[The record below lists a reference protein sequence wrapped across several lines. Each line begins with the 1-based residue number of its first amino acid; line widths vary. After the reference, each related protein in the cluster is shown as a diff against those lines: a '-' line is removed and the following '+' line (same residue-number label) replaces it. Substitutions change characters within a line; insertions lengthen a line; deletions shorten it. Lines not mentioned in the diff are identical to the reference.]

1 MRTQLLLPASRAG
14 SEMGIASFVN
24 AKTAAKT
31 LALEALQA
39 NVMIADAKL
48 NITYM
53 NPAVIELLKEAE
65 ADLKKE
71 LPKFSVAGLIGS
83 NIDVFH
89 KNPAH
94 QRGMLAAL
102 KQRHSATITVGT
114 RVFDLLVTPLKQ
126 GAKTVGFVVE
136 WADAKARILNLDY
149 AAQIAAISRSQAI
162 IEFSMDGRVIGANEN
177 FLKLMGYGLDEIVG
191 QQHSIFVD
199 AGYAASDDYKA
210 FWAALREGRYQ
221 AAEFKRK
228 TKSGREVIISASY
241 NPILDINGK
250 VVKVVK
256 FANDVTER
264 VKTVSTLGDALKR
277 LCSGDFAFQ
286 LTEPF
291 APEFEFLRHDLNRS
305 VSQLCDTFQEIS
317 TSVEVISQGT
327 REIGQGVGD
336 LSKRTESQA
345 AALEETAAALE
356 EITANV
362 TSSAQRAQEARE
374 VAGSA
379 KANAETSGDVVSQ
392 AVDAMSRIED
402 SSSKISNIIGV
413 IDEIAFQTNLLAL
426 NAGVEAARAGEAGR
440 GFAVVA
446 QEVRE
451 LAQRSAKAA
460 KEIKDLI
467 QNSAAEVS
475 SGVKLVSDTGGALR
489 TISKL
494 IVDINDHVVAISTAA
509 REQSTGLSE
518 VNGAVTGL
526 DQTTQQNA
534 AMVEESSAAAATL
547 TSEATKLRGMIGQ
560 FNLGSQGF
568 ARGGQRHGMDR
579 AA

>member
-1 MRTQLLLPASRAG
+1 
-14 SEMGIASFVN
+14 MGFPGFSNV
-24 AKTAAKT
+24 KTVAKT
-31 LALEALQA
+31 LALDALQA
-39 NVMIADAKL
+39 NVMVADANL

-53 NPAVIELLKEAE
+53 NPAVMDLLKEAE

-71 LPKFSVAGLIGS
+71 LPKFSVATLIGS

-89 KNPAH
+89 KNPSH
-94 QRGMLAAL
+94 QRNMLAAL
-102 KQRHSATITVGT
+102 KNRHSATITVGT

-136 WADAKARILNLDY
+136 WADAKARLLNVDY

-162 IEFSMDGRVIGANEN
+162 IEFSVDGKIMSANQN
-177 FLKLMGYGLDEIVG
+177 FLNLMGYSPAEIIGQHHSMFLDK
-191 QQHSIFVD
+191 S
-199 AGYAASDDYKA
+199 YANSEDYKK
-210 FWAALREGRYQ
+210 FWQTLRDGQYL
-221 AAEFKRK
+221 AAEFPRT
-228 TKSGREVIISASY
+228 TKSGKEVIIAASY
-241 NPILDINGK
+241 NPILDSHGK

-256 FANDVTER
+256 FATDVTAR
-264 VKTVSTLGDALKR
+264 VRTVGSLGDALKR
-277 LCSGDFAFQ
+277 LCSGDFGFQ
-286 LTEPF
+286 LSEPF
-291 APEFEFLRHDLNRS
+291 ADEFEFLRHDLNRS
-305 VSQLCDTFQEIS
+305 VSQLCDTFREIS
-317 TSVEVISQGT
+317 SSVELISQGT
-327 REIGQGVGD
+327 REITQGVGD
-336 LSKRTESQA
+336 LSRRTESQA
-345 AALEETAAALE
+345 ANLEETAAALE

-362 TSSAQRAQEARE
+362 GSSAQRAQEART

-379 KANAETSGDVVSQ
+379 KASAEKSGDVVAH

-467 QNSAAEVS
+467 QNSASEVA
-475 SGVKLVSDTGGALR
+475 SGVKLVSETGGALKS
-489 TISKL
+489 ISQL
-494 IVDINDHVVAISTAA
+494 IVEINDHVVAISTAA
-509 REQSTGLSE
+509 REQSSGLVE
-518 VNGAVTGL
+518 VNSAVNGM
-526 DQTTQQNA
+526 DQMTQQNA
-534 AMVEESSAAAATL
+534 AMVEESSAAASTL
-547 TSEATKLRGMIGQ
+547 STETDKLRGMIGQ
-560 FNLGSQGF
+560 FNLGNQQSG
-568 ARGGQRHGMDR
+568 ASSHRMHR

>member
-1 MRTQLLLPASRAG
+1 
-14 SEMGIASFVN
+14 MGLSAFMNSGN
-24 AKTAAKT
+24 AAKM
-31 LALEALQA
+31 LALDALQA

-48 NITYM
+48 NIKYM
-53 NPAVIELLKEAE
+53 NPAVVDLLKEAE
-65 ADLKKE
+65 SDLKKE
-71 LPKFSVAGLIGS
+71 LPKFSVASLIGS

-89 KNPAH
+89 KNPSH
-94 QRGMLAAL
+94 QRNMLAAL
-102 KQRHSATITVGT
+102 KNRHSATITVGN
-114 RVFDLLVTPLKQ
+114 RVFDLLVTPLAQ
-126 GAKTVGFVVE
+126 GGKTVGFVVE
-136 WADAKARILNLDY
+136 WADAKARLLNVDY

-162 IEFSMDGRVIGANEN
+162 IEFSVDGTIMGANEN
-177 FLKLMGYGLDEIVG
+177 FLSLMGYSLPDMVG
-191 QQHSIFVD
+191 RNHSIFVD
-199 AGYAASDDYKA
+199 KEYAASNDYKA
-210 FWAALREGRYQ
+210 FWDALREGRYQ
-221 AAEFKRK
+221 AAEFKRV
-228 TKSGREVIISASY
+228 TKSGKEVIIAASY

-256 FANDVTER
+256 FATDVTAR
-264 VKTVSTLGDALKR
+264 VRTVSSLGDALKR

-291 APEFEFLRHDLNRS
+291 AAEFEFLRHDLNRS
-305 VSQLCDTFQEIS
+305 VSQLCDTFREIS
-317 TSVEVISQGT
+317 ASVEVISQGT

-336 LSKRTESQA
+336 LSRRTESQA
-345 AALEETAAALE
+345 ANLEETAAALE

-362 TSSAQRAQEARE
+362 GASAQRAQEARD

-379 KANAETSGDVVSQ
+379 KASAEKSGEVVSQ

-467 QNSAAEVS
+467 QNSATEVA
-475 SGVKLVSDTGGALR
+475 SGVKLVSDTGGALKS
-489 TISKL
+489 ISQL
-494 IVDINDHVVAISTAA
+494 IVDINDHIVAISTAA
-509 REQSTGLSE
+509 REQSSGLVE
-518 VNGAVTGL
+518 VNSAVTGM
-526 DQTTQQNA
+526 DQMTQQNA
-534 AMVEESSAAAATL
+534 AMVEESSAAASTLAT
-547 TSEATKLRGMIGQ
+547 EADKLRGMISQ
-560 FNLGSQGF
+560 FNLSDHH
-568 ARGGQRHGMDR
+568 GGGAVQRSAR

>member
-1 MRTQLLLPASRAG
+1 MGLASL
-14 SEMGIASFVN
+14 VN
-24 AKTAAKT
+24 AKTAAKS
-31 LALEALQA
+31 LALDSLQA

-71 LPKFSVAGLIGS
+71 LPKFSVASLIGS

-89 KNPAH
+89 KNPSH
-94 QRGMLAAL
+94 QRNMLAAL
-102 KQRHSATITVGT
+102 KSRHSATITVGT
-114 RVFDLLVTPLKQ
+114 RVFDLLVTPLKE

-136 WADAKARILNLDY
+136 WADAKARLLNVDY

-162 IEFSMDGRVIGANEN
+162 IEFSVDGTIMGANDN
-177 FLKLMGYGLDEIVG
+177 FTSLMGYTLPELIG
-191 QQHSIFVD
+191 QHHSIFVD
-199 AGYAASDDYKA
+199 RTFANSEDYKA
-210 FWAALREGRYQ
+210 FWTALREGRYQ
-221 AAEFKRK
+221 SSEFKRV
-228 TKSGREVIISASY
+228 TKSGKEVIISASY
-241 NPILDINGK
+241 NPILDLHGK

-256 FANDVTER
+256 FATDVTAR
-264 VKTVSTLGDALKR
+264 VNTVSSLGDALKR

-286 LTEPF
+286 LSEPF
-291 APEFEFLRHDLNRS
+291 SAEFEFLRHDLNRS
-305 VSQLCDTFQEIS
+305 VSQLCDTFREIS
-317 TSVEVISQGT
+317 SSVDVISQGT

-336 LSKRTESQA
+336 LSRRTESQA
-345 AALEETAAALE
+345 ASLEETAAALD

-362 TSSAQRAQEARE
+362 TASAKRAQEAQAM
-374 VAGSA
+374 AGTA
-379 KANAETSGDVVSQ
+379 KANAEQSGEVVSQ

-460 KEIKDLI
+460 KEIKELI
-467 QNSAAEVS
+467 QNSATEVA

-489 TISKL
+489 KISQF
-494 IVDINDHVVAISTAA
+494 IVEINDQVVAISTAS
-509 REQSTGLSE
+509 REQSTGLHE
-518 VNGAVTGL
+518 VNGAVNTM

-534 AMVEESSAAAATL
+534 AMVEESSAAASSLANETQ
-547 TSEATKLRGMIGQ
+547 KLRGMISQ
-560 FNLGSQGF
+560 FNLGG
-568 ARGGQRHGMDR
+568 HGVTAVSHFKPGR

>member
-1 MRTQLLLPASRAG
+1 
-14 SEMGIASFVN
+14 MGLSAFVN
-24 AKTAAKT
+24 SGNAAKM
-31 LALEALQA
+31 LALDALQA

-48 NITYM
+48 NIKYM
-53 NPAVIELLKEAE
+53 NPAVVDLLKEAE
-65 ADLKKE
+65 SDLKKE
-71 LPKFSVAGLIGS
+71 LPKFSVASLIGS

-89 KNPAH
+89 KTPSH
-94 QRGMLAAL
+94 QRNMLASL
-102 KQRHSATITVGT
+102 KSRHSATITVGN
-114 RVFDLLVTPLKQ
+114 RVFDLLVTPLQQ

-136 WADAKARILNLDY
+136 WADAKARLLNVDY
-149 AAQIAAISRSQAI
+149 TAQIAAISRSQAI
-162 IEFSMDGRVIGANEN
+162 IEFSVDGKIMSANQN
-177 FLKLMGYGLDEIVG
+177 FFSLMGYAPGEIIG
-191 QQHSIFVD
+191 QHHSMFVD
-199 AGYAASDDYKA
+199 KGHSNSEEYKK
-210 FWAALREGRYQ
+210 FWQTLREGQYI
-221 AAEFKRK
+221 AAEFPRL
-228 TKSGREVIISASY
+228 TKNGKEVIISASY
-241 NPILDINGK
+241 NPILDIHGK

-256 FANDVTER
+256 FATDVTAR
-264 VKTVSTLGDALKR
+264 VRTVSSLGDALKR

-291 APEFEFLRHDLNRS
+291 AAEFEFLRHDLNRS
-305 VSQLCDTFQEIS
+305 VSQLCDTFREIS
-317 TSVEVISQGT
+317 ASVEVISQGT
-327 REIGQGVGD
+327 QEIGQGVGD
-336 LSKRTESQA
+336 LSRRTESQA
-345 AALEETAAALE
+345 ANLEETAAALE

-362 TSSAQRAQEARE
+362 GSSAQRAQEARD

-379 KANAETSGDVVSQ
+379 KASAEKSGDVVSQ

-467 QNSAAEVS
+467 QNSASEVS
-475 SGVKLVSDTGGALR
+475 SGVKLVSDTGGALKS
-489 TISKL
+489 ISKL
-494 IVDINDHVVAISTAA
+494 IVEINDHVVAISTAA
-509 REQSTGLSE
+509 REQSSGLVE
-518 VNGAVTGL
+518 VNSAVNGM

-534 AMVEESSAAAATL
+534 AMVEESSAAASTL
-547 TSEATKLRGMIGQ
+547 SSETQKLRGMINQ
-560 FNLGSQGF
+560 FNLGNHH
-568 ARGGQRHGMDR
+568 GGSAVHRSAR

>member
-1 MRTQLLLPASRAG
+1 
-14 SEMGIASFVN
+14 MGLSAFVN
-24 AKTAAKT
+24 SGNAAKM
-31 LALEALQA
+31 LALDALQA

-48 NITYM
+48 NIKYM
-53 NPAVIELLKEAE
+53 NPAVVDLLKEAE
-65 ADLKKE
+65 SDLKKE
-71 LPKFSVAGLIGS
+71 LPKFSVASLIGS

-89 KNPAH
+89 KNPSH
-94 QRGMLAAL
+94 QRNMLASL
-102 KQRHSATITVGT
+102 KSRHSATITVGN
-114 RVFDLLVTPLKQ
+114 RVFDLLVTPLQQ

-136 WADAKARILNLDY
+136 WADAKARLLNVDY
-149 AAQIAAISRSQAI
+149 TAQIAAISRSQAI
-162 IEFSMDGRVIGANEN
+162 IEFSVDGKIMSANQN
-177 FLKLMGYGLDEIVG
+177 FFSLMGYAPGEIIG
-191 QQHSIFVD
+191 QHHSMFVD
-199 AGYAASDDYKA
+199 KGHANSEEYKK
-210 FWAALREGRYQ
+210 FWQTLREGQYI
-221 AAEFKRK
+221 AAEFPRL
-228 TKSGREVIISASY
+228 TKAGKEVIIAASY

-256 FANDVTER
+256 FATDVTAR
-264 VKTVSTLGDALKR
+264 VRTVSSLGDALKR

-291 APEFEFLRHDLNRS
+291 AAEFEFLRHDLNRS
-305 VSQLCDTFQEIS
+305 VSQLCDTFREIS
-317 TSVEVISQGT
+317 ASVEVISQGT
-327 REIGQGVGD
+327 QEIGQGVGD
-336 LSKRTESQA
+336 LSRRTESQA
-345 AALEETAAALE
+345 ANLEETAAALE

-362 TSSAQRAQEARE
+362 GSSAQRAQEARD

-379 KANAETSGDVVSQ
+379 KASAEKSGEVVSQ

-467 QNSAAEVS
+467 QNSASEVS
-475 SGVKLVSDTGGALR
+475 SGVKLVSDTGGALKS
-489 TISKL
+489 ISKL
-494 IVDINDHVVAISTAA
+494 IVEINDHVVAISTAA
-509 REQSTGLSE
+509 REQSSGLVE
-518 VNGAVTGL
+518 VNSAVNGM

-534 AMVEESSAAAATL
+534 AMVEESSAAASTL
-547 TSEATKLRGMIGQ
+547 SSETQKLRGMINQ
-560 FNLGSQGF
+560 FNLGNHH
-568 ARGGQRHGMDR
+568 GGSAMHRSAR

>member
-1 MRTQLLLPASRAG
+1 
-14 SEMGIASFVN
+14 MGLSAFVN
-24 AKTAAKT
+24 SGNAAKM
-31 LALEALQA
+31 LALDALQA
-39 NVMIADAKL
+39 NVMVADAKL
-48 NITYM
+48 NIRYM
-53 NPAVIELLKEAE
+53 NPAVVDLLKEAE
-65 ADLKKE
+65 SDLKKE
-71 LPKFSVAGLIGS
+71 LPKFSVASLIGS

-89 KNPAH
+89 KNPSH
-94 QRGMLAAL
+94 QRNMLAAL
-102 KQRHSATITVGT
+102 KNRHSATITVGN
-114 RVFDLLVTPLKQ
+114 RVFDLLVTPLQQ

-136 WADAKARILNLDY
+136 WADAKARLLNVDY
-149 AAQIAAISRSQAI
+149 TAQIAAISRSQAI
-162 IEFSMDGRVIGANEN
+162 IEFSVDGKIISANQN
-177 FLKLMGYGLDEIVG
+177 FVTLMGYSLSEIIG
-191 QQHSIFVD
+191 QHHSMFVEKD
-199 AGYAASDDYKA
+199 HASGEEYKK
-210 FWAALREGRYQ
+210 FWQTLRDGQYI
-221 AAEFKRK
+221 AAEFRRT
-228 TKSGREVIISASY
+228 TKAGREVILAASY

-256 FANDVTER
+256 FATDVTAR
-264 VKTVSTLGDALKR
+264 VRTVSSLGDALKR

-286 LTEPF
+286 LTDPF
-291 APEFEFLRHDLNRS
+291 ATEFEFLRHDLNRS
-305 VSQLCDTFQEIS
+305 VAQLCDTFREIS
-317 TSVEVISQGT
+317 ASVEVISQGT

-336 LSKRTESQA
+336 LSRRTESQA
-345 AALEETAAALE
+345 ANLEETAAALE

-362 TSSAQRAQEARE
+362 GASAQRAQEARD

-379 KANAETSGDVVSQ
+379 KASAEKSGEVVSQ

-467 QNSAAEVS
+467 QNSASEVS
-475 SGVKLVSDTGGALR
+475 SGVRLVSDTGGALKS
-489 TISKL
+489 ISKF
-494 IVDINDHVVAISTAA
+494 IVEINDHMVAISTAA
-509 REQSTGLSE
+509 REQSSGLLE
-518 VNGAVTGL
+518 VNSAVNGM

-534 AMVEESSAAAATL
+534 AMVEESSAAASTL
-547 TSEATKLRGMIGQ
+547 SSETQKLRGMINQ
-560 FNLGSQGF
+560 FNLGNHH
-568 ARGGQRHGMDR
+568 GGSGVHLSAR

>member
-1 MRTQLLLPASRAG
+1 MGLPGFA
-14 SEMGIASFVN
+14 N
-24 AKTAAKT
+24 AKTVAKT
-31 LALEALQA
+31 LALDALQA
-39 NVMIADAKL
+39 NVMVADANL

-53 NPAVIELLKEAE
+53 NPAVMELLKEAE
-65 ADLKKE
+65 SDLKKE
-71 LPKFSVAGLIGS
+71 LPKFSVASLIGS

-89 KNPAH
+89 KNPSH
-94 QRGMLAAL
+94 QRNMLAAL
-102 KQRHSATITVGT
+102 KNRHSATITVGN

-136 WADAKARILNLDY
+136 WADAKARLLNVDY

-162 IEFSMDGRVIGANEN
+162 IEFTVDGAIMGANEN
-177 FLKLMGYGLDEIVG
+177 FLNLMGYSLPELIGKN
-191 QQHSIFVD
+191 HSMFVERD
-199 AGYAASDDYKA
+199 YATSNDYKA
-210 FWAALREGRYQ
+210 FWQALREGRYQ
-221 AAEFKRK
+221 SSEFKRVTK
-228 TKSGREVIISASY
+228 TGKEVIISASY

-256 FANDVTER
+256 FATDVTAR
-264 VKTVSTLGDALKR
+264 VRTVSSLGEALKR
-277 LCSGDFAFQ
+277 LCSGDFGFQ

-291 APEFEFLRHDLNRS
+291 SAEFEFLRHDLNRS
-305 VSQLCDTFQEIS
+305 VSQLRDTFQEIS
-317 TSVEVISQGT
+317 TSVDLISQGT
-327 REIGQGVGD
+327 REITQGVGD
-336 LSKRTESQA
+336 LSRRTESQA
-345 AALEETAAALE
+345 ANLEETAAALE

-362 TSSAQRAQEARE
+362 GSSAQRAQEART

-379 KANAETSGDVVSQ
+379 KSSAEKSGDVVAH

-426 NAGVEAARAGEAGR
+426 KAGVEAARAGEAGR

-467 QNSAAEVS
+467 QNSATEVA
-475 SGVKLVSDTGGALR
+475 SGVKLVSDTGGALKS
-489 TISKL
+489 ISQL
-494 IVDINDHVVAISTAA
+494 IVEINDHVVAISTAA
-509 REQSTGLSE
+509 REQSSGLVE
-518 VNGAVTGL
+518 VNSAVNGM
-526 DQTTQQNA
+526 DQMTQQNA

-547 TSEATKLRGMIGQ
+547 SNETQKLQGMIGQ
-560 FNLGSQGF
+560 FNLGNH
-568 ARGGQRHGMDR
+568 GGSAMHRQAR

>member
-1 MRTQLLLPASRAG
+1 
-14 SEMGIASFVN
+14 
-24 AKTAAKT
+24 
-31 LALEALQA
+31 
-39 NVMIADAKL
+39 

-65 ADLKKE
+65 SDLKKE
-71 LPKFSVAGLIGS
+71 LPKFSVASLIGS

-89 KNPAH
+89 KNPSH

-102 KQRHSATITVGT
+102 KNRHSATITVGN

-126 GAKTVGFVVE
+126 GSKTVGFVVE
-136 WADAKARILNLDY
+136 WADAKARLLNVDY
-149 AAQIAAISRSQAI
+149 TAQIAAISRSQAI
-162 IEFSMDGRVIGANEN
+162 IEFTVDGKIMGANEN
-177 FLKLMGYGLDEIVG
+177 FMSLMGYSLQEMLG
-191 QQHSIFVD
+191 QHHSMFVD
-199 AGYAASDDYKA
+199 KSYVASEDYKA
-210 FWAALREGRYQ
+210 FWQALRDGRYQ
-221 AAEFKRK
+221 ASEFKRI
-228 TKSGREVIISASY
+228 TKSGKEVTISASY

-256 FANDVTER
+256 FATDVTAR
-264 VKTVSTLGDALKR
+264 VRTVSSLGDALKR

-305 VSQLCDTFQEIS
+305 VSQLCDTFREVS
-317 TSVEVISQGT
+317 ASVEIITQGT
-327 REIGQGVGD
+327 REISQGVGD
-336 LSKRTESQA
+336 LSRRTESQA
-345 AALEETAAALE
+345 ASLEETAAALE

-362 TSSAQRAQEARE
+362 GSSAQRAQDARG

-379 KANAETSGDVVSQ
+379 KANAEKSGEVVAH

-467 QNSAAEVS
+467 QNSATEVA
-475 SGVKLVSDTGGALR
+475 SGVKLVSDTGGALKS
-489 TISKL
+489 ISQL
-494 IVDINDHVVAISTAA
+494 IVDINDHIVAISTAA
-509 REQSTGLSE
+509 REQSSGLVE
-518 VNGAVTGL
+518 VNSAVNGM
-526 DQTTQQNA
+526 DQMTQQNA
-534 AMVEESSAAAATL
+534 AMVEESSAAASTL
-547 TSEATKLRGMIGQ
+547 ASETQKLRGMISQ
-560 FNLGSQGF
+560 FNLGNT
-568 ARGGQRHGMDR
+568 GGAGLHQQSRR

>member
-1 MRTQLLLPASRAG
+1 
-14 SEMGIASFVN
+14 MGLASFMN

-39 NVMIADAKL
+39 NVMVADAKL

-71 LPKFSVAGLIGS
+71 LPKFSVASLIGS

-102 KQRHSATITVGT
+102 QKRHSATITVGT
-114 RVFDLLVTPLKQ
+114 RVFDLLVTPLKE

-136 WADAKARILNLDY
+136 WADAKARLLNLDY

-162 IEFSMDGRVIGANEN
+162 IEFGVDGRVMGANEN
-177 FLKLMGYGLDEIVG
+177 FLKLMGYSLNEIVG
-191 QQHSIFVD
+191 QHHSMFVD
-199 AGYAASDDYKA
+199 KDYQASEDYKT

-221 AAEFKRK
+221 AAEFKRRCK
-228 TKSGREVIISASY
+228 NGSEVTIAASY
-241 NPILDINGK
+241 NPILDVHGK

-256 FANDVTER
+256 FATDVTER
-264 VKTVSTLGDALKR
+264 VKTVGALGDALKR
-277 LCSGDFAFQ
+277 LCSGDFGFQ
-286 LTEPF
+286 LTDPF

-305 VSQLCDTFQEIS
+305 VTQLCDTFKEIS
-317 TSVEVISQGT
+317 ASVEVIGQGT
-327 REIGQGVGD
+327 REIGQGVSD

-345 AALEETAAALE
+345 ASLEETAAALE

-374 VAGSA
+374 VAGNA
-379 KANAETSGDVVSQ
+379 KANAESSGNVVAQ

-518 VNGAVTGL
+518 VNGAVNGM

-547 TSEATKLRGMIGQ
+547 ASEAMKLRGMIGQ
-560 FNLGSQGF
+560 FNLGSSNRPSNGWSS
-568 ARGGQRHGMDR
+568 QRHEMDR

>member
-1 MRTQLLLPASRAG
+1 MSL
-14 SEMGIASFVN
+14 ASFVN
-24 AKTAAKT
+24 AKTTART

-39 NVMIADAKL
+39 NVMIADAGL

-53 NPAVIELLKEAE
+53 NPAVVELLKEAE
-65 ADLKKE
+65 SDLKKE
-71 LPKFSVAGLIGS
+71 LPKFSVATLIGA

-89 KNPAH
+89 KNPSH
-94 QRGMLAAL
+94 QRNMLAAL

-136 WADAKARILNLDY
+136 WADAKARLLNLDY
-149 AAQIAAISRSQAI
+149 TAQIAAIGRSQAI
-162 IEFSMDGRVIGANEN
+162 IEFTVDGQIVGANDN
-177 FLKLMGYGLDEIVG
+177 FLKLMGYTQSEIVG
-191 QQHSIFVD
+191 KNHSIFVD
-199 AGYAASDDYKA
+199 KAHQSSEDYRK
-210 FWAALREGRYQ
+210 FWTALREGRYQ
-221 AAEFKRK
+221 AAEFKRR
-228 TKSGREVIISASY
+228 TKSGREVTISASY
-241 NPILDINGK
+241 NPILDMNGK

-256 FANDVTER
+256 FATDVTDR
-264 VKTVSTLGDALKR
+264 VQTVSSLGDALKR
-277 LCSGDFAFQ
+277 LCSGDFGFS

-305 VSQLCDTFQEIS
+305 VSQLCDTFKEIS
-317 TSVEVISQGT
+317 VSVDVINQGT

-336 LSKRTESQA
+336 LSKRTENQA
-345 AALEETAAALE
+345 ASLEETAAALE

-362 TSSAQRAQEARE
+362 SSSAQRAQEARE

-379 KANAETSGDVVSQ
+379 KNNAEKSGDVVAQ

-460 KEIKDLI
+460 KEIKELI
-467 QNSAAEVS
+467 QNSASEVS
-475 SGVKLVSDTGGALR
+475 TGVKLVSDTGGALR
-489 TISKL
+489 TISKQ
-494 IVDINDHVVAISTAA
+494 IVEINDHVVTISTAA
-509 REQSTGLSE
+509 REQSTGLLE
-518 VNGAVTGL
+518 VNGAVNSM

-534 AMVEESSAAAATL
+534 AMVEESSAAASTL
-547 TSEATKLRGMIGQ
+547 ASEATKLQSMIGQ
-560 FNLGSQGF
+560 FNLGDQSRNAGNRQ
-568 ARGGQRHGMDR
+568 AGQYRSDR

>member
-1 MRTQLLLPASRAG
+1 MALGALVGKKITDK
-14 SEMGIASFVN
+14 I
-24 AKTAAKT
+24 

-39 NVMIADAKL
+39 NVMVADAKL

-53 NPAVIELLKEAE
+53 NPAVIHLLREAE

-71 LPKFSVAGLIGS
+71 LPRFSVDTLIGS

-102 KQRHSATITVGT
+102 TSQHSATIKVGN
-114 RVFDLLVTPLKQ
+114 RLFDLVVTPLKQ
-126 GAKTVGFVVE
+126 KGKLHGFVVE
-136 WADAKARILNLDY
+136 WADAKARLLNLDY

-162 IEFSMDGRVIGANEN
+162 IEFNIDGTILTANAN
-177 FLKLMGYGLDEIVG
+177 FLKTMGYGLDEIKG
-191 QQHSIFVD
+191 KHHSMFVEKD
-199 AGYAASDDYKA
+199 YASSPEYRE
-210 FWAALREGRYQ
+210 FWRLLNDGKYQ
-221 AAEFKRK
+221 AAEFKRV
-228 TKSGREVIISASY
+228 TKDGRQIIISASY
-241 NPILDINGK
+241 NPILDQNGK

-256 FANDVTER
+256 FATDVTQR
-264 VKTVSTLGDALKR
+264 VQTVSSLGESLKR
-277 LCSGDFAFQ
+277 LCSGDFGFQ
-286 LTEPF
+286 LNEPF
-291 APEFEFLRHDLNRS
+291 SPEFEFLRHDLNRS
-305 VSQLCDTFQEIS
+305 VSQLRDTFQLI
-317 TSVEVISQGT
+317 TDSVRVMGDGTQEISQG
-327 REIGQGVGD
+327 VND
-336 LSKRTESQA
+336 LSRRTETQA
-345 AALEETAAALE
+345 SSLEETAAALE

-362 TSSAQRAQEARE
+362 TASSQRAQDARE
-374 VAGSA
+374 VAGRA
-379 KANAETSGDVVSQ
+379 KDSAETSGHVVAQ
-392 AVDAMSRIED
+392 AVNAMSRIEE
-402 SSSKISNIIGV
+402 SSGKISNIIGV

-467 QNSAAEVS
+467 HNSTQEVAG
-475 SGVKLVSDTGGALR
+475 GVKLVSDTGEALKS
-489 TISKL
+489 ISTL
-494 IVDINDHVVAISTAA
+494 IVEINDHVVAISTAA

-518 VNGAVTGL
+518 VNAAVNSM
-526 DQTTQQNA
+526 DQATQQNA

-547 TSEATKLRGMIGQ
+547 ARESDKLKSMIGQ
-560 FNLGSQGF
+560 FNLGEVTHGRLAGRP
-568 ARGGQRHGMDR
+568 ARSMMGQ

>member
-1 MRTQLLLPASRAG
+1 MGLPGFA
-14 SEMGIASFVN
+14 N
-24 AKTAAKT
+24 AKTVAKT
-31 LALEALQA
+31 LALDALQA
-39 NVMIADAKL
+39 NVMVADANL

-53 NPAVIELLKEAE
+53 NPAVMELLKEAE
-65 ADLKKE
+65 SDLKKE
-71 LPKFSVAGLIGS
+71 LPKFSVASLIGS

-89 KNPAH
+89 KNPSH
-94 QRGMLAAL
+94 QRNMLAAL
-102 KQRHSATITVGT
+102 KNRHSATITVGN

-136 WADAKARILNLDY
+136 WADAKARLLNVDY

-162 IEFSMDGRVIGANEN
+162 IEFSVDGTIMGANEN
-177 FLKLMGYGLDEIVG
+177 FLNLMGYSLSELIGKH
-191 QQHSIFVD
+191 HSMFVERD
-199 AGYAASDDYKA
+199 YATSNDYKA
-210 FWAALREGRYQ
+210 FWQALREGRYQ
-221 AAEFKRK
+221 SSEFKRV
-228 TKSGREVIISASY
+228 TKAGKEVIISASY
-241 NPILDINGK
+241 NPILDIHGK

-256 FANDVTER
+256 FATDVTAR
-264 VKTVSTLGDALKR
+264 VRTVSSLGEALKR
-277 LCSGDFAFQ
+277 LCSGDFGFQ

-291 APEFEFLRHDLNRS
+291 SAEFEFLRHDLNRS
-305 VSQLCDTFQEIS
+305 VSQLRDTFQEIS
-317 TSVEVISQGT
+317 TSVDLISQGT
-327 REIGQGVGD
+327 REITQGVGD
-336 LSKRTESQA
+336 LSRRTESQA
-345 AALEETAAALE
+345 ANLEETAAALE

-362 TSSAQRAQEARE
+362 GSSAQRAQEARA

-379 KANAETSGDVVSQ
+379 KSSAEKSGDVVAH

-467 QNSAAEVS
+467 QNSATEVA
-475 SGVKLVSDTGGALR
+475 SGVKLVSDTGGALKS
-489 TISKL
+489 ISQL
-494 IVDINDHVVAISTAA
+494 IVEINDHVVAISTAA
-509 REQSTGLSE
+509 REQSSGLVE
-518 VNGAVTGL
+518 VNSAVNGM
-526 DQTTQQNA
+526 DQMTQQNA

-547 TSEATKLRGMIGQ
+547 SNETQKLQGMIGQ
-560 FNLGSQGF
+560 FNLGNH
-568 ARGGQRHGMDR
+568 GGSAMHRQAR

>member
-1 MRTQLLLPASRAG
+1 
-14 SEMGIASFVN
+14 MGFPGFSD
-24 AKTAAKT
+24 AKTTAKT
-31 LALEALQA
+31 LALDALQA
-39 NVMIADAKL
+39 NVMVADAKL

-53 NPAVIELLKEAE
+53 NPAVMELLKEAE

-71 LPKFSVAGLIGS
+71 LPKFSVATLIGS

-89 KNPAH
+89 KNPSH
-94 QRGMLAAL
+94 QRNMLAAL
-102 KQRHSATITVGT
+102 KNRHSATITVGN

-136 WADAKARILNLDY
+136 WADAKARLLNLDY

-162 IEFSMDGRVIGANEN
+162 IEFTVDGTIMGANEN
-177 FLKLMGYGLDEIVG
+177 FLNLMGYSLPELVG
-191 QQHSIFVD
+191 KHHSMFVERD
-199 AGYAASDDYKA
+199 FVASNDYKA
-210 FWAALREGRYQ
+210 FWQALREGRHQ
-221 AAEFKRK
+221 ASEFKRI
-228 TKSGREVIISASY
+228 TKAGKEVIISASY
-241 NPILDINGK
+241 NPILDIHGK

-256 FANDVTER
+256 FATDVTAR
-264 VKTVSTLGDALKR
+264 VRTVSSLGDALKR

-291 APEFEFLRHDLNRS
+291 SAEFEFLRHDLNRS
-305 VSQLCDTFQEIS
+305 VSQLCDTFREIS
-317 TSVEVISQGT
+317 GSVDIITQGT
-327 REIGQGVGD
+327 REITQGVGD
-336 LSKRTESQA
+336 LSRRTESQA
-345 AALEETAAALE
+345 ANLEETAAALE

-362 TSSAQRAQEARE
+362 GSSAQRAQEARN

-379 KANAETSGDVVSQ
+379 KSSAEKSGDVVAH

-467 QNSAAEVS
+467 QNSATEVA
-475 SGVKLVSDTGGALR
+475 SGVKLVSDTGGALKS
-489 TISKL
+489 ISQL
-494 IVDINDHVVAISTAA
+494 IVEINDHIVAISTAA
-509 REQSTGLSE
+509 REQSSGLIE
-518 VNGAVTGL
+518 VNSAVNGM
-526 DQTTQQNA
+526 DQMTQQNA
-534 AMVEESSAAAATL
+534 AMVEESSAAASTL
-547 TSEATKLRGMIGQ
+547 ANEADKLRGMIGQ
-560 FNLGSQGF
+560 FNLGNQTTGGAAGF
-568 ARGGQRHGMDR
+568 TRR

>member
-1 MRTQLLLPASRAG
+1 
-14 SEMGIASFVN
+14 MGIASFVN
-24 AKTAAKT
+24 GKAAAKI
-31 LALEALQA
+31 LALDALQA
-39 NVMIADAKL
+39 NVMVADARL

-53 NPAVIELLKEAE
+53 NPAVIDLLKDAE

-71 LPKFSVAGLIGS
+71 LPKFSVASLIGS

-89 KNPAH
+89 KNPSH
-94 QRGMLAAL
+94 QRNMLASL

-114 RVFDLLVTPLKQ
+114 RVFDLLVTPLKE

-136 WADAKARILNLDY
+136 WADAKARLLNLDY
-149 AAQIAAISRSQAI
+149 TAQIAAISRSQAI
-162 IEFSMDGRVIGANEN
+162 IEFTVDGRVMSANEN
-177 FLKLMGYGLDEIVG
+177 FLTLMGYGMGEIVG
-191 QQHSIFVD
+191 QHHSMFVD
-199 AGYAASDDYKA
+199 KDHQASEEYKA
-210 FWAALREGRYQ
+210 FWTALREGRYQ

-228 TKSGREVIISASY
+228 TKNGREVIIAATY
-241 NPILDINGK
+241 NPILDIHGK
-250 VVKVVK
+250 VVKIVK
-256 FANDVTER
+256 FATDVTER

-277 LCSGDFAFQ
+277 LCSGDFGFQ

-305 VSQLCDTFQEIS
+305 VNQLCDTFKEIS
-317 TSVEVISQGT
+317 GSVEVIGQGT

-379 KANAETSGDVVSQ
+379 KANAETSGNVVAQ
-392 AVDAMSRIED
+392 AVEAMSRIED

-509 REQSTGLSE
+509 REQSTGLLE
-518 VNGAVTGL
+518 VNGAVNGM

-547 TSEATKLRGMIGQ
+547 SSEATKLRGMIGQ
-560 FNLGSQGF
+560 FNLGSPSRQTGF
-568 ARGGQRHGMDR
+568 LSASRQEADR

>member
-1 MRTQLLLPASRAG
+1 MPLAPGQQIG
-14 SEMGIASFVN
+14 IKMGIASFVN

-53 NPAVIELLKEAE
+53 NPAVVDLLKEAE
-65 ADLKKE
+65 PDLKKE
-71 LPKFSVAGLIGS
+71 LPKFSVATLIGS

-136 WADAKARILNLDY
+136 WADAKARLLNLDY
-149 AAQIAAISRSQAI
+149 AAQISAISRSQAI
-162 IEFSMDGRVIGANEN
+162 IEFTIDGRVMGANEN
-177 FLKLMGYGLDEIVG
+177 FTELMGYSMDEIIG
-191 QQHSIFVD
+191 QHHSIFVD
-199 AGYAASDDYKA
+199 KDYLGSEEYKA

-221 AAEFKRK
+221 AAEFRRK
-228 TKSGREVIISASY
+228 TKSGREVIIAASY
-241 NPILDINGK
+241 NPILDMHGK

-256 FANDVTER
+256 FATDVTAR
-264 VKTVSTLGDALKR
+264 VNTVSTLGDALKR

-305 VSQLCDTFQEIS
+305 VSQLCDTFKEIS
-317 TSVEVISQGT
+317 ASVEVIGQGT

-345 AALEETAAALE
+345 SSLEETAAALE

-362 TSSAQRAQEARE
+362 TSSAQRAQEARD

-379 KANAETSGDVVSQ
+379 KANAEASGDVVAQ
-392 AVDAMSRIED
+392 AVNAMSRIED

-518 VNGAVTGL
+518 VNGAVNGM

-547 TSEATKLRGMIGQ
+547 ASEATKLRGMIGQ
-560 FNLGSQGF
+560 FNLGNQSRHSTG
-568 ARGGQRHGMDR
+568 RGGQRHDMEW

>member
-1 MRTQLLLPASRAG
+1 
-14 SEMGIASFVN
+14 MGFPGFSN
-24 AKTAAKT
+24 AKTVAKT
-31 LALEALQA
+31 LALDALQA
-39 NVMIADAKL
+39 NVMVADANL

-53 NPAVIELLKEAE
+53 NPAVVDLLKEAE

-71 LPKFSVAGLIGS
+71 LPKFSVASLIGS

-89 KNPAH
+89 KNPSH
-94 QRGMLAAL
+94 QRNMLAAL
-102 KQRHSATITVGT
+102 KNRHSATITVGN

-136 WADAKARILNLDY
+136 WADAKARLLNVDY

-162 IEFSMDGRVIGANEN
+162 IEFSIDGKIMSANQN
-177 FLKLMGYGLDEIVG
+177 FFNLMGYAPAEIIG
-191 QQHSIFVD
+191 HHHSMFVD
-199 AGYAASDDYKA
+199 KAYANSEDYKK
-210 FWAALREGRYQ
+210 FWQTLRDGQ
-221 AAEFKRK
+221 HIASEFPRM
-228 TKSGREVIISASY
+228 TKSGKEVIISASY
-241 NPILDINGK
+241 NPILDIHGK

-256 FANDVTER
+256 FATDVTAR
-264 VKTVSTLGDALKR
+264 VRTVSSLGDALKR
-277 LCSGDFAFQ
+277 LCSGDFGFQ

-291 APEFEFLRHDLNRS
+291 SAEFEFLRHDLNRS
-305 VSQLCDTFQEIS
+305 VSQLCDTFREIS
-317 TSVEVISQGT
+317 ASVELISQGT
-327 REIGQGVGD
+327 REITQGVGD
-336 LSKRTESQA
+336 LSRRTESQA
-345 AALEETAAALE
+345 ANLEETAAALE

-362 TSSAQRAQEARE
+362 GSSAQRAQEARD

-379 KANAETSGDVVSQ
+379 KASAEKSGDVVAH

-467 QNSAAEVS
+467 QNSATEVA
-475 SGVKLVSDTGGALR
+475 SGVKLVSDTGGALKS
-489 TISKL
+489 ISQL
-494 IVDINDHVVAISTAA
+494 IVEINDHVVAISTAA
-509 REQSTGLSE
+509 REQSSGLVE
-518 VNGAVTGL
+518 VNSAVNGM
-526 DQTTQQNA
+526 DQMTQQNA
-534 AMVEESSAAAATL
+534 AMVEESSAAASTL
-547 TSEATKLRGMIGQ
+547 SNETQKLQGMIGQ
-560 FNLGSQGF
+560 FNLGNHH
-568 ARGGQRHGMDR
+568 GGSVVLRSAR

>member
-1 MRTQLLLPASRAG
+1 MK
-14 SEMGIASFVN
+14 MGIASFVN
-24 AKTAAKT
+24 GKATAKI

-39 NVMIADAKL
+39 NVMVADARL

-53 NPAVIELLKEAE
+53 NPAVIDLLKDAE

-71 LPKFSVAGLIGS
+71 LPRFSVANLIGS

-102 KQRHSATITVGT
+102 KRRHSATITVGT

-126 GAKTVGFVVE
+126 GAKTIGFVVE
-136 WADAKARILNLDY
+136 WADAKARLLNLDY

-162 IEFSMDGRVIGANEN
+162 IEFTVEGRVISANDN
-177 FLKLMGYGLDEIVG
+177 FLTLMGYSLSEIVG
-191 QQHSIFVD
+191 QHHNIFVD
-199 AGYAASDDYKA
+199 KDYQTSEDYKV
-210 FWAALREGRYQ
+210 FWTALREGRYQ
-221 AAEFKRK
+221 ASEFKRRS
-228 TKSGREVIISASY
+228 KSGREVIISASY
-241 NPILDINGK
+241 NPILDMHGK
-250 VVKVVK
+250 VVKIVK
-256 FANDVTER
+256 FATDVTER

-277 LCSGDFAFQ
+277 LCSGDFGFQ
-286 LTEPF
+286 LTDPF

-305 VSQLCDTFQEIS
+305 VNQLCDTFKEIS
-317 TSVEVISQGT
+317 ASVEVIGQGT

-345 AALEETAAALE
+345 ATLEETAAALE

-362 TSSAQRAQEARE
+362 TSSAQRAQEARD

-379 KANAETSGDVVSQ
+379 KANAETSGNVVSQ

-475 SGVKLVSDTGGALR
+475 TGVRLVSDTGRALR

-494 IVDINDHVVAISTAA
+494 IVEINDHVVAISTAA

-518 VNGAVTGL
+518 VNGAVNGM

-547 TSEATKLRGMIGQ
+547 ASEATKLHGMIGQ
-560 FNLGSQGF
+560 FNLGSPSRQT
-568 ARGGQRHGMDR
+568 GGWSGGRHETGR

>member
-1 MRTQLLLPASRAG
+1 M
-14 SEMGIASFVN
+14 
-24 AKTAAKT
+24 
-31 LALEALQA
+31 LALDALQA
-39 NVMIADAKL
+39 NVMVADAKL

-53 NPAVIELLKEAE
+53 NPAVVELLKEAE
-65 ADLKKE
+65 TDLKKE
-71 LPKFSVAGLIGS
+71 LPKFSVATLIGS

-89 KNPAH
+89 KNPSH

-102 KQRHSATITVGT
+102 KNRHSATISVGN
-114 RVFDLLVTPLKQ
+114 RVFDLLVTPLKE

-136 WADAKARILNLDY
+136 WADAKARLLNVDY

-162 IEFSMDGRVIGANEN
+162 IEFTVDGKIIGANEN
-177 FLKLMGYGLDEIVG
+177 FINLMGYSLSEVVG
-191 QQHSIFVD
+191 QHHSIFVD
-199 AGYAASDDYKA
+199 KAEAESAGYKA
-210 FWAALREGRYQ
+210 FWQALREGRYQ
-221 AAEFKRK
+221 AAEFKRT
-228 TKSGREVIISASY
+228 TKAGKEVIISASY
-241 NPILDINGK
+241 NPILDIHGK

-256 FANDVTER
+256 FATDVTAR
-264 VKTVSTLGDALKR
+264 VRTVGSLGDALKR
-277 LCSGDFAFQ
+277 LCSGDFGFQ

-305 VSQLCDTFQEIS
+305 VSQLCDTFREIS
-317 TSVEVISQGT
+317 GSVDIITQGT
-327 REIGQGVGD
+327 REITQGVGD
-336 LSKRTESQA
+336 LSRRTESQA
-345 AALEETAAALE
+345 ANLEETAAALE

-362 TSSAQRAQEARE
+362 GSSAQRAQEARD

-379 KANAETSGDVVSQ
+379 KASAEKSGEVVAH

-402 SSSKISNIIGV
+402 SSLKISNIIGV

-467 QNSAAEVS
+467 QNSATEVA
-475 SGVKLVSDTGGALR
+475 SGVKLVSDTGGALKS
-489 TISKL
+489 ISQL
-494 IVDINDHVVAISTAA
+494 IVDINDHIVAISTAA
-509 REQSTGLSE
+509 REQSSGLVE
-518 VNGAVTGL
+518 VNSAVNGM
-526 DQTTQQNA
+526 DQMTQQNA
-534 AMVEESSAAAATL
+534 AMVEESSAAASTL
-547 TSEATKLRGMIGQ
+547 ASEADKLRGMVSQ
-560 FNLGSQGF
+560 FNLGNQSGY
-568 ARGGQRHGMDR
+568 GSVQRR